1 MNEKLKTLFIAIT
14 IFASISSKSFAA
26 SGINGGSSTVQAGES
41 PYKSFS
47 ENSIGAGLSI
57 GARFNLAEDIFIESE
72 DKNSKTKDH
81 IFTEIEMF
89 GNQFFLGE
97 IKQNFGGRLNLGYE
111 IKGIRIYGSGGYV
124 ASTIDYQE
132 TSNIKQSYLSSAPFY
147 GIGFGYDL
155 TKNISLRLNS
165 MFYNFNFK
173 PKNSEFKSV
182 EINVSAVNLGLG
194 FHF

>member
-1 MNEKLKTLFIAIT
+1 MKPRFLTIISLFLFALFLANQSSATL
-14 IFASISSKSFAA
+14 SEESSNVGTGAVSNK
-26 SGINGGSSTVQAGES
+26 I
-41 PYKSFS
+41 FS
-47 ENSIGAGLSI
+47 ENSVGAGLSA
-57 GARFNLAEDIFIESE
+57 GLRFNMAEDIFIESE
-72 DKNSKTKDH
+72 DKNSKNKDH
-81 IFTEIEMF
+81 IFTEIELF
-89 GNQFFLGE
+89 GNQFFSGE

-111 IKGIRIYGSGGYV
+111 IKGLRIYGSGGYV
-124 ASTIDYQE
+124 ASTIDYKE
-132 TSNIKQSYLSSAPFY
+132 TSNTKQSYTGSAPFY

-194 FHF
+194 LHF